1 MESPSRWNQIK
12 EIVGTAIE
20 RHPAQRAAYLDA
32 VCALNPS
39 LRCEVESLISAYDQ
53 APDNLSLSAISVPL
67 LTDVQP
73 FQSIGPYR
81 LLKVLGEGG
90 MGQVWLAEQTSPVR
104 RQVALKLIRSGML
117 HPTALQRF
125 QSERQSLAT
134 MDHPG
139 IAKVFDAGATPGGHP
154 YFVME
159 YVEGLPITTYCDQK
173 KLSVPDRLQLFI
185 QVCEAVQHA
194 HRKAIIHRDLKPPNI
209 LVVEIDGKPR
219 PRIIDFGLAK
229 AVAPP
234 SPGETLFTQVGALL
248 GTPGY
253 MSPEQIDPS
262 VQDVD
267 TRADVYSLGVVL
279 YELLTGAL
287 PFDTQQLKK
296 QPIDKVLRMLREQDP
311 PSPSTRVST
320 DRQNSSISA
329 QLRGLHPAELA
340 SLLRGD
346 LDWITL
352 KALER
357 DRDRR
362 YGSPSELAADIE
374 RFLQN
379 RPVIARPAS
388 AYYRLRKYIGRNRV
402 AVAVASGALA
412 LLIAFAITEAIQ
424 LRRVTRE
431 RDRANRITEFMTSM
445 FKVADPN
452 EARGNSITAREILDK
467 SSKEIETGL
476 SRDPQ
481 LQAQLMGTMGQVYV
495 SMGLF
500 PQAQSML
507 ERAIETGRH
516 VGGPND
522 PDALRAMSHLS
533 FLLLRQ
539 GRYADAEKLFKEAIP
554 GQQRVFGPNDPTTL
568 NTRRYL
574 ASVLEFE
581 GKYAEADSVMTAVL
595 ADDRRALGPEN
606 AETLRAMN
614 VMANILDD
622 EKRLP
627 EAEKLY
633 RETLEIQKRTL
644 GPDAPETLTSA
655 SNLAGALQE
664 LGRLDE
670 AEKLQRDTLAAR
682 THVLGPD
689 HPDTL
694 AVKANLANTL
704 DSGSRFAEA
713 ETLYHE
719 VLDVQARVLGKDNP
733 DTLVTAGNLGS
744 TLQRDSKLAE
754 AEKLQRSIFEAKRR
768 VLGPDHPETVKT
780 LDSLAATLFI
790 EGHDAEARKI
800 YSDRI
805 AGITKQPG
813 QPGLGGAWYDFAC
826 GAALAHHPDEAFELL
841 QHAIDSGYLDFEN
854 TQSDRD
860 LQSLRSDPRFDSLL
874 TAMKQKSPT
883 TSK

>member
-1 MESPSRWNQIK
+1 MERPSRWEKIK

-20 RHPAQRAAYLDA
+20 RDPAHRASYLDVA
-32 VCALNPS
+32 CAQNPT
-39 LRCEVESLISAYDQ
+39 LRIEIESLISAYDR
-53 APDNLSLSAISVPL
+53 PEDDLSQSPLASPL
-67 LTDVQP
+67 LTSGTP
-73 FQSIGPYR
+73 LQSIGPYR
-81 LLKVLGEGG
+81 LLKILGEGG
-90 MGQVWLAEQTSPVR
+90 MGQVWLAEQTFPVR
-104 RQVALKLIRSGML
+104 RQVALKLIRSGMF
-117 HPTALQRF
+117 HSVALQRF
-125 QSERQSLAT
+125 QSERQSLAI
-134 MDHPG
+134 MDHPC
-139 IAKVFDAGATPGGHP
+139 IAKVFDAGAAPGGQP

-159 YVEGLPITTYCDQK
+159 YVEGLPITQYCDQK
-173 KLSVPDRLQLFI
+173 KLPLRDRLRLFI

-194 HRKAIIHRDLKPPNI
+194 HRKAIIHRDLKPANI

-219 PRIIDFGLAK
+219 PRIIDFGIAK
-229 AVAPP
+229 TAVP
-234 SPGETLFTQVGALL
+234 SEPDVTVFTQAGVLL

-253 MSPEQIDPS
+253 MSPEQIDPTIR
-262 VQDVD
+262 DVD
-267 TRADVYSLGVVL
+267 TRTDVYSLGVIL
-279 YELLTGAL
+279 YELLTGSL

-296 QPIDKVLRMLREQDP
+296 QPLDKLLRILREEDP
-311 PSPSTRVST
+311 PSPSTKVDAESDKT
-320 DRQNSSISA
+320 IESA
-329 QLRGLHPAELA
+329 ALRGLQPAQLVT
-340 SLLRGD
+340 LLRGD
-346 LDWITL
+346 LDWVTM

-374 RFLQN
+374 RYLQN
-379 RPVIARPAS
+379 RPVLARPATAS
-388 AYYRLRKYIGRNRV
+388 YRLRKYVRRHGF
-402 AVAVASGALA
+402 AVAVASGGLA
-412 LLIAFAITEAIQ
+412 LLIAFAIMQAVQ
-424 LRRVTRE
+424 LRRITRE

-500 PQAQSML
+500 PQGQAML
-507 ERAIETGRH
+507 ERAIQNGRR
-516 VGGPND
+516 VGGPDD
-522 PDALRAMSHLS
+522 PDALRARSYLS

-554 GQQRVFGPNDPTTL
+554 AQERVFGTNDVITL
-568 NTRRYL
+568 NTRRYF

-581 GKYAEADSVMTAVL
+581 GKYAEADSVMTKVL
-595 ADDRRALGPEN
+595 ADDRRSLGTEN

-633 RETLEIQKRTL
+633 RQTLEIQMRTL

-670 AEKLQRDTLAAR
+670 AEKLQRETLVAR
-682 THVLGPD
+682 AHVLGPD

-704 DSGSRFAEA
+704 DSASRFVEA
-713 ETLYHE
+713 ETIYHE
-719 VLDVQARVLGKDNP
+719 VIDAQTRVLGADNP

-744 TLQRDSKLAE
+744 TLQRDGKLAE
-754 AEKLQRSIFEAKRR
+754 AEKLQHSILEAKRR
-768 VLGPDHPETVKT
+768 ILGPNHPETLKT
-780 LDSLAATLFI
+780 LASLAATLFI
-790 EGHDAEARKI
+790 EGKDTEARKI

-805 AGITKQPG
+805 ETIRKQPG
-813 QPGLGGAWYDFAC
+813 QAGLGGAYYDFAC
-826 GAALAHHPDEAFELL
+826 GAALAGHRDEAFELL
-841 QHAIDSGYLDFEN
+841 RRAVDAGYVDLEN

-860 LQSLRSDPRFDSLL
+860 LQSLYSDPRFPILL
-874 TAMKQKSPT
+874 ADMKQRSST
-883 TSK
+883 ASK